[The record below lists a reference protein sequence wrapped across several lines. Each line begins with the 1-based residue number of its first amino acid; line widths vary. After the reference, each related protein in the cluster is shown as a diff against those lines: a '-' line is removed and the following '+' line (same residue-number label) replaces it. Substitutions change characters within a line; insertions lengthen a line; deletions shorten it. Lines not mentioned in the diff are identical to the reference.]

1 MSYIV
6 IMELYQFLL
15 TIFYLYYFSIKSY
28 FLLLFGI
35 FMSNHLH
42 KKYIKNFEIQGKNKT
57 LVYICNLPLN
67 LYRNILSYDYDNN
80 FFIFIF
86 MIYDKGNY
94 YYEIIV
100 DEITCMFSDLM
111 FDKFNEL
118 ISKSELNKN
127 NKKEIN
133 MDIFNTFIKKMMNDI
148 PIKQKEESR
157 NNSLLKKIKIENDL
171 RFREIDDY
179 NTEDLNDLNNKLLFM
194 KDSLEKTLDNVS
206 H

>member
-1 MSYIV
+1 
-6 IMELYQFLL
+6 MELYQFLL